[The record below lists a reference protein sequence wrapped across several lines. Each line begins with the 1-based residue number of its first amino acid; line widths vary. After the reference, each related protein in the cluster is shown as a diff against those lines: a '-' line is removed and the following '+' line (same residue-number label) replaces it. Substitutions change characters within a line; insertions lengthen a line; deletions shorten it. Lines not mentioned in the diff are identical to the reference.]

1 MPKEIAA
8 GEVLQLEA
16 NEEGVWIAALSDNF
30 NLPKA
35 IGFLKSRGVRKYDQK
50 LVEAFVRQKSRTFQ
64 KIALRDGAEEKPAR
78 VVVHVADDA
87 MSASATMEPP
97 FFTYPWPSPEDIKE
111 SLANQGVVF
120 GLDENVIEKLAK
132 LKIVDEA
139 VVVAQGTP
147 VQNGEN
153 GRIEFLVDPDR
164 PVEFDLEAERVDYK
178 EVSAFVNVREGQE
191 IAVIHP
197 PTAGESGISVLGK
210 EVKPIP
216 GKDIVFP
223 VASGLN
229 VSEDGLHLSAALDGR
244 LLRKNDRLSVLPELE
259 ISGDVD
265 FGTGNI
271 DFPGCV
277 KIKGVI
283 REGFKVVSVGDVE
296 VRGMVEGAYVE
307 SAGSIFVAGGVRAM
321 GKGRLISLGDITAS
335 FVDQAY
341 MRAQGTITIKN
352 SLLHSDVGANQ
363 SVTVMGGRKSQIA
376 GGRILA
382 GIEVVCQILGSEMG
396 TKTEVVVGISAECAE
411 RRQKLQALIPQY
423 KENIAKIDNDL
434 TFLKNLEAKKALTQK
449 GQEQKIFTMKAKFR
463 MQATL
468 ASMTNEL
475 KELEESLEL
484 TKAKGIVRVRDV
496 CYPGVSITIRGVV
509 YKVKEAF
516 KFASF
521 VFDGGEIRLRKFD
534 A

>member
-1 MPKEIAA
+1 
-8 GEVLQLEA
+8 
-16 NEEGVWIAALSDNF
+16 
-30 NLPKA
+30 
-35 IGFLKSRGVRKYDQK
+35 
-50 LVEAFVRQKSRTFQ
+50 
-64 KIALRDGAEEKPAR
+64 
-78 VVVHVADDA
+78 
-87 MSASATMEPP
+87 
-97 FFTYPWPSPEDIKE
+97 
-111 SLANQGVVF
+111 
-120 GLDENVIEKLAK
+120 
-132 LKIVDEA
+132 
-139 VVVAQGTP
+139 
-147 VQNGEN
+147 
-153 GRIEFLVDPDR
+153 
-164 PVEFDLEAERVDYK
+164 
-178 EVSAFVNVREGQE
+178 
-191 IAVIHP
+191 
-197 PTAGESGISVLGK
+197 
-210 EVKPIP
+210 
-216 GKDIVFP
+216 
-223 VASGLN
+223 
-229 VSEDGLHLSAALDGR
+229 
-244 LLRKNDRLSVLPELE
+244 
-259 ISGDVD
+259 
-265 FGTGNI
+265 
-271 DFPGCV
+271 
-277 KIKGVI
+277 
-283 REGFKVVSVGDVE
+283 
-296 VRGMVEGAYVE
+296 
-307 SAGSIFVAGGVRAM
+307 M

-376 GGRILA
+376 GGKILA

-396 TKTEVVVGISAECAE
+396 TKTEVVVGVSAECAE
-411 RRQKLQALIPQY
+411 RRQKLQALIPEY

-475 KELEESLEL
+475 KELEECLEL
-484 TKAKGIVRVRDV
+484 TKTKGIVRVRDV